1 MADRPPPDDDP
12 FEWEDAPA
20 RPRRRREP
28 EDDTFNTGERDSSSR
43 ERDFGFGEEEEEKE
57 LPRPGDPYEPSRA
70 WLPTP
75 SETEERD
82 LDTGEREAD
91 TGEREAGTGERE
103 AGTGEREAGTGERE
117 AGTGRREVDAA
128 DAEKWTPPKPPPRPG
143 DPYQPPAEAYDAVES
158 DPYDT
163 GEQRY
168 PTGEQDL
175 LDTGERRRPRDRTRQ
190 RRPRK
195 APTAAGSIGGR
206 LNDLLERHR
215 ELPAKVRR
223 RQAIGAG
230 AVVVLLI
237 IAVVALA
244 SGGDDGGGAEET
256 PLKKL
261 AGQSIIAPVGERGV
275 DKRIVRQARKGQIG
289 GVILIGD
296 LRPDDVQKDLQ
307 KLRKAAR
314 EGDNPPLLVMIDQ
327 EGGFV
332 KRLPGPPDVAPN
344 DLGEEADP
352 TAAKAEGQKTA
363 QFLKPLGVN
372 VDLAPLMDVNIPQT
386 ADTIKTRTFGDDP
399 ALVAELGVAFIQ
411 GLQEGGVSATAKHFP
426 GLGLS
431 TINTDERRVTIA
443 ASSADQEAALEPF
456 QAAVDAGVDLVMM
469 SSAIYPDIDAQNPA
483 SLSPAAVQQLRD
495 QLGFDGLIITDD
507 LEARAIQDV
516 MSPEEAGITAL
527 NAGDDLLL
535 YGTSS
540 AASRRTL
547 RGIVKAEKKGAI
559 DRAALQR
566 AYDQVTRFKATLE
579 GG

>member
-1 MADRPPPDDDP
+1 MEDRPPPDQDDP

-20 RPRRRREP
+20 RPRRRRDRED
-28 EDDTFNTGERDSSSR
+28 DDTFNTRERDSFSR
-43 ERDFGFGEEEEEKE
+43 ERDFGFPEEEEEKE
-57 LPRPGDPYEPSRA
+57 LPRPGDPYEPSRS

-82 LDTGEREAD
+82 LDTGEREIDA
-91 TGEREAGTGERE
+91 GEREIDPGEREVGTGERE
-103 AGTGEREAGTGERE
+103 LDAGDR
-117 AGTGRREVDAA
+117 
-128 DAEKWTPPKPPPRPG
+128 EKWVPPKPPPRPG
-143 DPYQPPAEAYDAVES
+143 DPYQPPAEAYEAVES

-163 GEQRY
+163 GERRY
-168 PTGEQDL
+168 PTGEEDL

-190 RRPRK
+190 RRPRR
-195 APTAAGSIGGR
+195 ARAAAAGSLGGLR
-206 LNDLLERHR
+206 SLLERHR

-230 AVVVLLI
+230 AIVVALI
-237 IAVVALA
+237 IGVIALA
-244 SGGDDGGGAEET
+244 SGGDDEGGAEAT
-256 PLKKL
+256 PLKRL

-275 DKRIVRQARKGQIG
+275 DKRITKQARKGQIG

-296 LRPDDVQKDLQ
+296 LQPDDVQRDLQ

-314 EGDNPPLLVMIDQ
+314 EGDNPPLLVMVDQ

-332 KRLPGPPDVAPN
+332 KRLPGPPDLDPSE
-344 DLGEEADP
+344 LGESGDP

-363 QFLKPLGVN
+363 QFLKPLGINVN
-372 VDLAPLMDVNIPQT
+372 LAPLMDVNIPQT

-399 ALVAELGVAFIQ
+399 ALVSELGVAFIQ

-431 TINTDERRVTIA
+431 TVNTDFRRVDIA
-443 ASSADQEAALEPF
+443 ASAIDQEAALEPF

-469 SSAIYPDIDAQNPA
+469 SSAIYPDIDAENPA
-483 SLSPAAVQQLRD
+483 SLSPTAIQQLRD
-495 QLGFDGLIITDD
+495 QLGFEGLIITDD

-516 MSPEEAGITAL
+516 TSPEEAGIAAL
-527 NAGDDLLL
+527 NAGGDLIL

-540 AASRRTL
+540 AASRAAL

-559 DRAALQR
+559 DRAAIQR
-566 AYDQVTRFKATLE
+566 AYDQITRFKATLE

>member
-1 MADRPPPDDDP
+1 MEDRPPPDDDP
-12 FEWEDAPA
+12 FEWTDAPP
-20 RPRRRREP
+20 RKRRRRER
-28 EDDTFNTGERDSSSR
+28 EDDTFNTGERDSFSR
-43 ERDFGFGEEEEEKE
+43 ERDTFGTGDEEAEP
-57 LPRPGDPYEPSRA
+57 LPRPGDPYEPSRS

-82 LDTGEREAD
+82 LDTGEREI
-91 TGEREAGTGERE
+91 GTGERE
-103 AGTGEREAGTGERE
+103 FDAGDTGEET
-117 AGTGRREVDAA
+117 
-128 DAEKWTPPKPPPRPG
+128 AEKPPPRPG
-143 DPYQPPAEAYDAVES
+143 DPYEPPAEAYDTGES
-158 DPYDT
+158 DPYET
-163 GEQRY
+163 GERPY
-168 PTGEQDL
+168 PTGEEDL
-175 LDTGERRRPRDRTRQ
+175 LDTGERRRPRDRPRQ
-190 RRPRK
+190 RRARR
-195 APTAAGSIGGR
+195 APTAGS
-206 LNDLLERHR
+206 LLERHR

-230 AVVVLLI
+230 AVVAALI
-237 IAVVALA
+237 IGGIVLA
-244 SGGDDGGGAEET
+244 SGGGDGGGAEAT
-256 PLKKL
+256 PLKRL
-261 AGQSIIAPVGERGV
+261 AGQTIIAPVGERGV
-275 DKRIVRQARKGQIG
+275 DERILKQARKGQIG

-296 LRPDDVQKDLQ
+296 LQPDDVQEDLQ

-314 EGDNPPLLVMIDQ
+314 QGDNPPLLVMVDQ

-332 KRLPGPPDVAPN
+332 KRLPGPPDLDPN
-344 DLGEEADP
+344 ELGESGDP

-431 TINTDERRVTIA
+431 TVNTDFRRVDIA
-443 ASSADQEAALEPF
+443 ASAEDQQAALEPF

-483 SLSPAAVQQLRD
+483 SLSPAAVQMLRD
-495 QLGFDGLIITDD
+495 QLGFDGLVITDD

-516 MSPEEAGITAL
+516 TSPEEAGITAL
-527 NAGDDLLL
+527 DAGDDLIL

-540 AASRRTL
+540 AASREAL

-559 DRAALQR
+559 DRAAIQR